1 MFQKG
6 LIMRVPIPGALSGNR
21 AYEPIPEAQVA
32 KIEAWWRELGG
43 DPARLVIDRS
53 PGSRCWLDEAAGVI
67 HIGADINPGAGT
79 DPNSSMRWRAVLA
92 HELRHLQRFDTGCQ
106 EQPGPLDEAL
116 TDLEAC
122 ALPQLTPALRDELAA
137 DALQRLYQ
145 YVEELKQ
152 R

>member
-1 MFQKG
+1 
-6 LIMRVPIPGALSGNR
+6 MRVPIPGALTGNR
-21 AYEPIPEAQVA
+21 AYEPIPDAQVA
-32 KIEAWWRELGG
+32 KIEGWWREMGG

-53 PGSRCWLDEAAGVI
+53 PGSRCRLDEAEGIIRV
-67 HIGADINPGAGT
+67 GGDINPGKGT

-92 HELRHLQRFDTGCQ
+92 HELRHLQRFDSGIQ
-106 EQPGPLDEAL
+106 EPAGPLDEAI

-122 ALPQLTPALRDELAA
+122 AFPRLTPAIRDELAA

-152 R
+152 Q